1 MPKKQNMRRS
11 LLLSIILLYT
21 QILLAQTGN
30 LKGYIKDTNGEPI
43 SYATVKINP
52 GKSIMAATD
61 GSFSFSALN
70 SSEYTLTVSAV
81 GFQSQ
86 ELQIN
91 LGEGISRELV
101 VTLLPTKNSLLNE
114 VIITSRKKE
123 QLKEEFTTAVTVV
136 NSATMQ
142 ELQAVNNNF
151 SDILSSAVP
160 GLGVSSGTSSN
171 WGQTLR
177 GRQILI
183 LVDGVSQSTPLRNGS
198 VDMRTIDAGVIERIE
213 VIKGANSIYG
223 NGASGGIINYITRS
237 NKTSDSRFAGKTDLS
252 FSGGVVNPKGS
263 IGGRLSQSIYG
274 NLGKFDYTVSGSYE
288 QTGKVRDAE
297 GDILG
302 PTYGLSN
309 NQVYNT
315 FSKLGYQINPDQRV
329 QLSYNFFRSL
339 EETNLQEVMGSRKNG
354 AKTYGIEGSTPGS
367 PPGTRWNHNAMAMYT
382 NDKLAGKTSL
392 SVNAYVQDFNT
403 LFFYSTNF
411 ENGGQSIIQSSKKG
425 IRADF
430 NTPLLAAKKLSADLT
445 YGLDLLSDVTSQPL
459 LDGRI
464 WVPKMNMLSTA
475 PFMQVQSRL
484 FKDLVFNGGIRY
496 ERMNIGVEDYETLK
510 PYNAVT
516 KTFGTSVSVKGGE
529 IDYENLVFNSGLRYN
544 RFNFFR
550 PYVNFSQ
557 GFSVADLGLLLRA
570 ARVDDINKIQTEPV
584 IINHYETGF
593 ESEFK
598 AFRFEVSAYVSKS
611 ELGSSFVEQN
621 GFYVIVRQPERV
633 HGFEISADVN
643 LSSKI
648 NLGSSYSYVEGK
660 RDGNNNNKFN
670 DETDTFLGGD
680 RITPPKYTAYLKYV
694 PNSKF
699 LVRADFLASS
709 SRNRFPLTNTGVYKT
724 YEGKVDP
731 YQVIN
736 LSSSY
741 RFKKSTYLKLGVEN
755 LLNADYF
762 PARSLWPSLD
772 QYYVKGRGMSFTL
785 GISTQF

>member
-1 MPKKQNMRRS
+1 MRRS

-21 QILLAQTGN
+21 QMLLAQTGS
-30 LKGYIKDTNGEPI
+30 LKGYVKDTNGDPI
-43 SYATVKINP
+43 SYATIKINP
-52 GKSIMAATD
+52 GKSLMAASD
-61 GSFSFSALN
+61 GGFSFSGLN
-70 SSEYTLTVSAV
+70 LSKYTLAVSAV
-81 GFQSQ
+81 GFESQ
-86 ELQIN
+86 ELQID

-101 VTLLPTKNSLLNE
+101 INLLPTKNSFLNE

-136 NSATMQ
+136 NSATLQ
-142 ELQAVNNNF
+142 ELQTINNNF
-151 SDILSSAVP
+151 SDILSAAVP
-160 GLGVSSGTSSN
+160 GLGTSSGTSSN

-223 NGASGGIINYITRS
+223 NGASGGIINYITKS
-237 NKTSDSRFAGKTDLS
+237 NKEDDSRFAGKTDLS
-252 FSGGVVNPKGS
+252 FSGGVVNPEGT

-274 NLGKFDYTVSGSYE
+274 NLGKFDYTMSGSYE

-315 FSKLGYQINPDQRV
+315 FAKLGYQINPDQRV

-354 AKTYGIEGSTPGS
+354 AKTYGIEGSTPGN

-382 NDKLAGKTSL
+382 NDKLIGKTSL

-411 ENGGQSIIQSSKKG
+411 ENGGQSTIQSSKKG

-430 NTPLLAAKKLSADLT
+430 NTPLLTRDKFSADLT
-445 YGLDLLSDVTSQPL
+445 YGLDLLSDITSQPL
-459 LDGRI
+459 LDGRT
-464 WVPKMNMLSTA
+464 WVPEMNMISTA
-475 PFMQVQSRL
+475 PFMQVQSSL

-510 PYNAVT
+510 PYNVAT

-570 ARVDDINKIQTEPV
+570 ARVNDISKIQTEPV

-643 LSSKI
+643 LSSKL
-648 NLGSSYSYVEGK
+648 NLGTSYSYVEGK
-660 RDGNNNNKFN
+660 RDADNNNKFD

-699 LVRADFLASS
+699 LIRADFLASS

-741 RFKKSTYLKLGVEN
+741 RFKKSSYLRLGVEN

-772 QYYVKGRGMSFTL
+772 QYYVKGKGMSFTL